1 MTYKWHI
8 IGGAL
13 AYSFVLLGLS
23 VLSFSIS
30 LDSSILWF
38 FISIF
43 GALFPD
49 IDTQSKIRRLLYGKW
64 LFVLF
69 GILILL
75 KTSSMVLIFLT
86 FLAILPFV
94 AKHRGFFHSI
104 FLLVGLPVTL
114 SITLSWYYPAQA
126 YVIITSSIF
135 FIAGALSH
143 VLLDKL

>member
-8 IGGAL
+8 IGGAI
-13 AYSFVLLGLS
+13 AYSFVLLGIS
-23 VLSFSIS
+23 VMSLSIS
-30 LDSSILWF
+30 LDNTILWL

-49 IDTQSKIRRLLYGKW
+49 IDTQSKIRRLIYGKW

-104 FLLVGLPVTL
+104 FLLVGLPIIL
-114 SITLSWYYPAQA
+114 AITLSWYYPTQA

>member
-8 IGGAL
+8 IGGAI
-13 AYSFVLLGLS
+13 AYSCILLGLS

-114 SITLSWYYPAQA
+114 SITLSWYYPTQA